1 MQSNQHYIKL
11 EIVSL
16 SNKCPENG
24 FVLCAGNTVDKC
36 YVNDDLH
43 YSQSIFIEPPKKIKK
58 QTIFVLKNSVLIQD
72 WKCIRQNFAM
82 ALLYLVIKQKYI

>member
-43 YSQSIFIEPPKKIKK
+43 YSQAIFIEPPKKIKK
-58 QTIFVLKNSVLIQD
+58 N
-72 WKCIRQNFAM
+72 R
-82 ALLYLVIKQKYI
+82 LYLF